1 VRPSRP
7 GFAGDTPVPPIW
19 GDAKASPVA
28 YSMYNFV
35 LLLAWETHQGN
46 PYGPVAVLLAVA
58 AGLAALIMLITHV
71 LPKPN
76 RKGPE
81 KDATYE
87 SGMETVGDARRR
99 FNVRFYLVA
108 MLFLLFDVEL
118 VFLYPWALVFV
129 EARNAG
135 DAALVGFLFVEMAIF
150 FGLLLIGFAYDW
162 GKGVLRYD

>member
-1 VRPSRP
+1 M
-7 GFAGDTPVPPIW
+7 DDLLLTQTPVWSRSYAPI
-19 GDAKASPVA
+19 
-28 YSMYNFV
+28 
-35 LLLAWETHQGN
+35 
-46 PYGPVAVLLAVA
+46 AVLLAVA
-58 AGLAALIMLITHV
+58 AGLAAVIMIITHV
-71 LPKPN
+71 LPKPG
-76 RKGPE
+76 RKGSE

-129 EARNAG
+129 EARQAG
-135 DAALVGFLFVEMAIF
+135 DAASVSFLFVEMAVF